1 MFFFLRCNCGGRG
14 ESKTVKAEA
23 SPRDADTSRGVP
35 VGVNLTFVSEQPPG
49 ELGGL
54 WGQVGPGLLQ
64 RRSIL
69 FPTADT
75 ALGRASV
82 RQREM

>member
-1 MFFFLRCNCGGRG
+1 M
-14 ESKTVKAEA
+14 
-23 SPRDADTSRGVP
+23 
-35 VGVNLTFVSEQPPG
+35 GVNLTFFNEQPPG

-54 WGQVGPGLLQ
+54 WGQVGPSLLQ
-64 RRSIL
+64 RRFIL
-69 FPTADT
+69 LPTADT